1 MSARF
6 CSNCGAEI
14 VQGAAYCHR
23 CGTSFGAPAT
33 PAKDHFKTGLLL
45 MRIGAALAVTLPFL
59 TMVGINIFSGGAFLN
74 YMPGVATGVIAVIIG
89 MGVGFGLVAFM
100 FHNDIAAGR
109 RERMVHAMILAAV
122 MFFLGSNIAG
132 IVVGIGAFL
141 CYSSPRKMAPA
152 NA

>member
-1 MSARF
+1 M
-6 CSNCGAEI
+6 

-23 CGTSFGAPAT
+23 CGASFGVPIAS
-33 PAKDHFKTGLLL
+33 KDHFKTGLLL
-45 MRIGAALAVTLPFL
+45 IRIGAVLAATLPLL
-59 TMVGINIFSGGAFLN
+59 TIAGVNIFSGGAFLN
-74 YMPGVATGVIAVIIG
+74 YVPGMAVGILAVIIG
-89 MGVGFGLVAFM
+89 MGVLFGAIAVK

-109 RERMVHAMILAAV
+109 HERIVHAMILAAV

>member
-1 MSARF
+1 MPS
-6 CSNCGAEI
+6 
-14 VQGAAYCHR
+14 
-23 CGTSFGAPAT
+23 
-33 PAKDHFKTGLLL
+33 KDHFRTGLLM

-59 TMVGINIFSGGAFLN
+59 TIASINIFSGGAFLN
-74 YMPGVATGVIAVIIG
+74 YVPGVATSVIAVIIG
-89 MGVGFGLVAFM
+89 MGVVFGLVVFK

-109 RERMVHAMILAAV
+109 RERIVRAMILAAV
-122 MFFLGSNIAG
+122 MFFLCSNIAG